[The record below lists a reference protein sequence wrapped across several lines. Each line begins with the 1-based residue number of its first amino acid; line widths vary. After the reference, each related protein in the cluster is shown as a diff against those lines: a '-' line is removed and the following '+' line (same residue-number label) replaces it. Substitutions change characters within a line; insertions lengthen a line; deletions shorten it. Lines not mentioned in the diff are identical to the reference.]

1 MDFLQDIADGI
12 AEEPVEQVVEAQE
25 LTADAADT
33 ETPTVPED
41 SNALQEAAKIIGKES
56 ESHDAVFEEVFRGV
70 DPRPSSSSTMHETR
84 PILLNNWPLDLLSEQ
99 EQNRGIIPL
108 LQDGGECLNVFRE
121 TEGLT
126 PRDFM
131 LLEFSDNKLLS
142 IAVAMLWG
150 WLPAN
155 RKCHVCSSPM
165 RLYQRE
171 GLKDYVTWRCTQEV
185 PLPQWSK
192 RGLKDRRRCF
202 AEVTPRS
209 GTWLVAINA
218 PIEVVMHA
226 IFCGVHSS

>member
-1 MDFLQDIADGI
+1 MFSSLTFLANSIYPVMDSLQNIADGI

-41 SNALQEAAKIIGKES
+41 SNALQEAAKIMVKKS

-84 PILLNNWPLDLLSEQ
+84 PIVLLNNWPLDLLSEQ

-131 LLEFSDNKLLS
+131 LLEISDNKLFS
-142 IAVAMLWG
+142 IAIAMLWG

-155 RKCHVCSSPM
+155 R
-165 RLYQRE
+165 
-171 GLKDYVTWRCTQEV
+171 
-185 PLPQWSK
+185 
-192 RGLKDRRRCF
+192 
-202 AEVTPRS
+202 
-209 GTWLVAINA
+209 
-218 PIEVVMHA
+218 
-226 IFCGVHSS
+226 